1 MIGWIVLG
9 IFIVIGVVFVIALWF
24 SMDDDDDDDSSF
36 DPHSG

>member
-9 IFIVIGVVFVIALWF
+9 IFVVMVIAFVITLWF

>member
-9 IFIVIGVVFVIALWF
+9 IFVLLVLAFVISLWF
-24 SMDDDDDDDSSF
+24 NIDDDDDDDSSF